1 MNKNADQLPLTKDGD
16 KAALSKEVESMEVE
30 TSSNSKENAQMKTC
44 SQFIKEKFLIEL
56 PPDFYN
62 FWKFCETLHP
72 TNPLEALK
80 GINLKLVGPFDVLA
94 GKFDDIEKADDD
106 YLIHWRYFRDPPE
119 FLTVLKGD
127 DKTGYHIGYFR
138 DSPEEVPILLASN
151 ESEKDGVF
159 TLMGGNIFAAVS
171 LYIENMK
178 KTADPFKKMMI
189 PKIETLLNKEA
200 KRLSLDMSRK
210 TKAIAARERKIVS
223 RTMNKIGLVVPYD
236 KTSQLGYRELAM
248 NNKELKNVLDKLQ
261 NCLPEQREKYLSD
274 LQPVLTYASIAA
286 DECDF
291 GTGIELG
298 WNIISHGIDSLNSTA
313 LQYLASNY
321 RLLNREAFIKIAE
334 AHMKNR
340 KKGCKLSVL

>member
-1 MNKNADQLPLTKDGD
+1 
-16 KAALSKEVESMEVE
+16 
-30 TSSNSKENAQMKTC
+30 
-44 SQFIKEKFLIEL
+44 
-56 PPDFYN
+56 
-62 FWKFCETLHP
+62 
-72 TNPLEALK
+72 
-80 GINLKLVGPFDVLA
+80 
-94 GKFDDIEKADDD
+94 
-106 YLIHWRYFRDPPE
+106 
-119 FLTVLKGD
+119 
-127 DKTGYHIGYFR
+127 
-138 DSPEEVPILLASN
+138 
-151 ESEKDGVF
+151 
-159 TLMGGNIFAAVS
+159 MGGNIFAAVS

-236 KTSQLGYRELAM
+236 KTSQLGYRELTM

>member
-1 MNKNADQLPLTKDGD
+1 MEVKTASD
-16 KAALSKEVESMEVE
+16 SKEDEQIK
-30 TSSNSKENAQMKTC
+30 TYSK
-44 SQFIKEKFLIEL
+44 FIKDKFLIEL

-62 FWKFCETLHP
+62 FWKFCKKLNP
-72 TNPLEALK
+72 NNPLDALK
-80 GINLKLVGPFDVLA
+80 GINLKLVGSFDVLA
-94 GKFDDIEKADDD
+94 GKFDNIKKADDD

-127 DKTGYHIGYFR
+127 DKTGYHIGYFH

-159 TLMGGNIFAAVS
+159 TIMGGNIFAAVS
-171 LYIENMK
+171 LYIQNFK
-178 KTADPFKKMMI
+178 KTADPFKKMAI
-189 PKIETLLNKEA
+189 AKIETLLNKEA
-200 KRLSLDMSRK
+200 DMLSLDMSRK
-210 TKAIAARERKIVS
+210 TKAIADREKRIVS

-236 KTSQLGYRELAM
+236 KKTQLGYRELAM
-248 NNKELKNVLDKLQ
+248 NNKELKNIFDKLQ
-261 NCLPEQREKYLSD
+261 SCIAEQREKYLSD
-274 LQPVLTYASIAA
+274 LQLVLTYASIAA

-313 LQYLASNY
+313 LHYLASNY
-321 RLLNREAFIKIAE
+321 RLLNKEAFAKIAE

-340 KKGCKLSVL
+340 KKGCKLSIL